1 MTSFLHSKERRMR
14 VKLSQQWYQEKRFL
28 FIYFFCNS
36 IQSLSSLMVHVFLN
50 KWQLT
55 DFNLVSDSKV
65 IRRLRERG
73 EPIRLFGE
81 SDDEACQR
89 LRLTEGVVFVAGKE
103 KAHLTSP
110 PKKKKIQYWSP
121 PSQGT
126 RNINWMLRE
135 LLFSVDNGE
144 ALSGLCV
151 VRLASGSFL
160 IDLFFSLSSRRVYF
174 KFVICP
180 DEMLLLSTGELRCL
194 LQKLTR
200 YIAMCIHNSRALRTW
215 KKQRKCLPS

>member
-1 MTSFLHSKERRMR
+1 MTYFLHLKERRMR

-36 IQSLSSLMVHVFLN
+36 IQSSLMVHVFLN

-110 PKKKKIQYWSP
+110 PKKKKNSVLVTPISRNQKYKLNVERVVIFSGQRWSSIRSLCCETCIRFIP
-121 PSQGT
+121 YRSF
-126 RNINWMLRE
+126 
-135 LLFSVDNGE
+135 LLFK
-144 ALSGLCV
+144 
-151 VRLASGSFL
+151 FL
-160 IDLFFSLSSRRVYF
+160 
-174 KFVICP
+174 P
-180 DEMLLLSTGELRCL
+180 CL
-194 LQKLTR
+194 LQICNMPWWNAVVIYRRIEMLAPEINKVHCNV
-200 YIAMCIHNSRALRTW
+200 Y
-215 KKQRKCLPS
+215 P